1 MHTRAPSASRT
12 APKPAAARSDAAVAP
27 IPSALAAARSTSPAQ
42 WHGSHENDLIGVQHF
57 TPNQPFFAFKSK
69 CQVQIHFHNH
79 TDSDRRAVLWRTK
92 HVAQRAA
99 SLKTR
104 ALSPIPEIDQ

>member
-1 MHTRAPSASRT
+1 VHTRAPSASRT

-57 TPNQPFFAFKSK
+57 TPNQPFWQLRILPVSSGSTEILNVINRDLKSFG
-69 CQVQIHFHNH
+69 VEN
-79 TDSDRRAVLWRTK
+79 RR
-92 HVAQRAA
+92 
-99 SLKTR
+99 
-104 ALSPIPEIDQ
+104 

>member
-57 TPNQPFFAFKSK
+57 TPNQPFSYGSHMYDRSLHCAERTMLNAY
-69 CQVQIHFHNH
+69 CRHH
-79 TDSDRRAVLWRTK
+79 TGPL
-92 HVAQRAA
+92 H
-99 SLKTR
+99 
-104 ALSPIPEIDQ
+104 E

>member
-57 TPNQPFFAFKSK
+57 TPNQPFFLIVHYMCVTNSSHKLP
-69 CQVQIHFHNH
+69 C
-79 TDSDRRAVLWRTK
+79 
-92 HVAQRAA
+92 
-99 SLKTR
+99 TR
-104 ALSPIPEIDQ
+104 KFLM

>member
-57 TPNQPFFAFKSK
+57 TPNQPFFSTVYEVD
-69 CQVQIHFHNH
+69 CM
-79 TDSDRRAVLWRTK
+79 
-92 HVAQRAA
+92 
-99 SLKTR
+99 
-104 ALSPIPEIDQ
+104 